1 MKINKLLLILLISSL
16 IFTQVKKYRLTP
28 NQNRKLRQAKSL
40 YNNGLTEQA
49 ENIYYEL
56 FKQSPYLTEAFKP
69 LKNILKNNENWE
81 LLSEII
87 SIYKKH
93 NGDNIKTKIEVLDV
107 MIWLDNPEWIKI
119 SNDIVINKS
128 IKNQHIKKVLEIL
141 LKNNKNDELDIL
153 INKLRKIRTK
163 DYYSY
168 EMGIHYSLNMSIDN
182 AMNEFLLHLEYNPRK
197 YSIIKNK
204 ILSFP
209 EIKNISDQ
217 IKSIL
222 ISDNSSLSKLILSDL
237 EFRDENFYQ
246 SYDLIRQYSS
256 DENDLVEFSDNLIQI
271 QEYEL
276 AQEVITNLLNSS
288 TNDKIITISIKQ
300 LANIFESLVVVN
312 QSSLK
317 ISNQI
322 IRNELL
328 DSPFIKINEDKLLF
342 LQKAIDIFDSLRIN
356 INDIESTYHLAD
368 IKYKILGD
376 LDGANKLYGDIVNNN
391 KNHSNFRSLSIIKT
405 IDIMISKGQLQI
417 AKETLEKFKNEINSK
432 DIYASKEAQILFYLN
447 NWEILNEK
455 NKTYLKKNIKE
466 NPYYNDILKITNNI
480 MLFDGDN
487 NSLEK
492 YSKSLLKLFQNKRTE
507 SLEIMSSLKN
517 HSNVEIASKI
527 KYEYSHIL
535 LSQGNIEEAL
545 ETIDQIDTDSA
556 YNESAI
562 LLKAEIYDYILN
574 DISKA
579 VNVYLYFLDKFPDS
593 IHYDTIRLR
602 LRGLTS

>member
-28 NQNRKLRQAKSL
+28 DQNRKLRQAKSL